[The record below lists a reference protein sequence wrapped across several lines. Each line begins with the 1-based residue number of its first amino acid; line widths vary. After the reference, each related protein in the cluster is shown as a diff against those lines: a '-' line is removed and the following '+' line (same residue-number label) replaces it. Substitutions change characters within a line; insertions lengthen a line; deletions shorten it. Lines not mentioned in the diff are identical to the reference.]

1 VPLDAWSHVAMTY
14 NGSMLRLYIDG
25 VDAGSR
31 TATGTLVAAWPEAG
45 ILGGASAFA
54 GTIDELRF
62 YRRALS
68 PSEIRLD
75 LTTPVDPALPLEIS
89 ARSPSPDAV
98 GVVYSPMT
106 TTFSRAV
113 DASTVTTSTF
123 ELVDSGNIV
132 APATV
137 SYDASTRT
145 VRLSPARALTPL
157 TPYTMRVIGGT
168 LGVRDALGV
177 PLATDVTWT
186 FRTAAGDSAPSA
198 AYGFSGTSE
207 AAAVDS
213 SGNGNDA
220 ALVNA
225 PTPTAGRFGGGL
237 HLDGVDDAVQ
247 LPLAESLTFSSAYTF
262 EAWIAPTTFGRD
274 RSLWWTPAATLTL
287 RAEGT
292 VVPTVVPATSSQ
304 VGFVSDGVV
313 PLGTW
318 SHVAETYDGSMLRL
332 YINGAEA
339 GSRPAS
345 GTLMPASPPEA
356 GILGGI
362 LAFAGTIDELRLYRR
377 ALSAAEIVADMA
389 VPVDPPAP
397 FTVTATTPV
406 NQGVDPASSNISA
419 TFSRPADETSITTAT
434 VQLRDSADKV
444 VPTSVTYDRTTHTVT
459 LTPTVPL
466 AAAKDYRA
474 LVLGGTG
481 GVRADDGGRLSSD
494 VQWSFR
500 TAAAVPPPVVLPTP
514 HITWLNDTS
523 GPVGQVV
530 FVYGSDFGQPQGT
543 STLTF
548 NGKRATIILWSSAW
562 IVAIVPQG
570 ATTGP
575 LVVKVDGRTSNAVTF
590 TVTRPRS

>member
-1 VPLDAWSHVAMTY
+1 MT
-14 NGSMLRLYIDG
+14 I
-25 VDAGSR
+25 
-31 TATGTLVAAWPEAG
+31 
-45 ILGGASAFA
+45 
-54 GTIDELRF
+54 
-62 YRRALS
+62 
-68 PSEIRLD
+68 
-75 LTTPVDPALPLEIS
+75 
-89 ARSPSPDAV
+89 
-98 GVVYSPMT
+98 
-106 TTFSRAV
+106 TFSRAV
-113 DASTVTTSTF
+113 DASTLTTST
-123 ELVDSGNIV
+123 LQLLNSGNVV

-137 SYDASTRT
+137 RYDATTRT
-145 VRLSPARALTPL
+145 ATLSPTSALTPL
-157 TPYTMRVIGGT
+157 ASYTIRVAGGT

-177 PLATDVTWT
+177 PLAADIAWT
-186 FRTAAGDSAPSA
+186 FRTAAAESAPSA
-198 AYGFSGTSE
+198 AYSFSGTSG
-207 AAAVDS
+207 ATAVDS

-237 HLDGVDDAVQ
+237 RLDGVDDAVQ
-247 LPLAESLTFSSAYTF
+247 LPMAESLTFTTAYTF
-262 EAWIAPTTFGRD
+262 EAWMAPTTFGRD

-304 VGFVSDGVV
+304 VGFVSGGVV

-318 SHVAETYDGSMLRL
+318 SHVAATYDGSMLRL

-345 GTLMPASPPEA
+345 GPLMPASPPEA
-356 GILGGI
+356 GMLGGI
-362 LAFAGTIDELRLYRR
+362 LAFAGTIDEVRLYRR
-377 ALSAAEIVADMA
+377 ALSAAEIAVDMV
-389 VPVDPPAP
+389 VPVDSPAP

-419 TFSRPADETSITTAT
+419 TFSRPADETSVTTAT
-434 VQLRDSADKV
+434 VQLRDSADNV
-444 VPTSVTYDRTTHTVT
+444 VPTSVTYNRTTHSVT

-474 LVLGGTG
+474 LVLGGSG
-481 GVRADDGGRLSSD
+481 GVRGDDGGQLSSD
-494 VQWSFR
+494 VHWSFR

-514 HITWLNDTS
+514 RITWLNDTS

-530 FVYGSDFGQPQGT
+530 FIYGSDFGQHQGA

-548 NGKRATIILWSSAW
+548 NGKRATVILWGSAW

-575 LVVKVDGRTSNAVTF
+575 LVVNVDGRKSNSVAF